1 MSTCLLLFQSG
12 SSGATCLPAV
22 CYSSEVV
29 VERHVYLLAVIPMG
43 LQWSDMSTCP
53 LLFQWGSSGATCLP
67 TVCYSSGV
75 AVERHVY
82 LPAVILVG

>member
-1 MSTCLLLFQSG
+1 MSTSSLLFQSG

-43 LQWSDMSTCP
+43 LQWSDMSICP
-53 LLFQWGSSGATCLP
+53 LLFQWGSSGPTCLP
-67 TVCYSSGV
+67 TRCYSSGI
-75 AVERHVY
+75 AMERHVY
-82 LPAVILVG
+82 LPAVFPVG